1 MKTLTFKSNINCSG
15 CLSKVSPILNKNDQ
29 ITNWNVDLENPN
41 KILTVET
48 NSLEHADIRMIL
60 EEIGFSVNEV

>member
-60 EEIGFSVNEV
+60 EEIGFSVNEA